1 MASAALEHDRFG
13 TKRGSSSQTS
23 SEGTVVRP
31 VRRSG
36 SAAARSLLAGGHRFL
51 VPVLILLV
59 WQALDSLGW
68 VNSRLMPS
76 PVMVAEAFWQLLVT
90 GQLVGNLWVSLV
102 RVTLGLGIGVVLG
115 TVFGL
120 FAGLSR
126 FGETTIDSTLQMVR
140 TLPHLALIPLFIL
153 WFGIGET
160 PKIALIALGAVF
172 PIYLNLFAGI
182 RAVDRKIIEAA
193 STLDL
198 TRAEIIWNVILPGA
212 LPSFLVGLRYAVG
225 IAWLTLVV
233 AEQVNANSG
242 IGYLVMNARDF
253 LETDVIFVGLIIY
266 AILGLTTDQLVRA
279 IERRALAWRPSFV
292 GPRQTIRGTV

>member
-1 MASAALEHDRFG
+1 MASAVVSATRV
-13 TKRGSSSQTS
+13 TPRPRGSSVN
-23 SEGTVVRP
+23 G
-31 VRRSG
+31 
-36 SAAARSLLAGGHRFL
+36 LATGAHRFL
-51 VPVLILLV
+51 VPVLILVV
-59 WQALDSLGW
+59 WQALDSFGW
-68 VNSRLMPS
+68 INSRLMPS

-90 GQLVGNLWVSLV
+90 GQLLGNLWVSLV
-102 RVTLGLGIGVVLG
+102 RVMFGLGIGVVLG
-115 TVFGL
+115 TAFGL

-126 FGETTIDSTLQMVR
+126 LGEDTIDSTLQMVR

-160 PKIALIALGAVF
+160 PKIALIALGTVF

-198 TRAEIIWNVILPGA
+198 TRSEIIWNVVLPGA

-266 AILGLTTDQLVRA
+266 AILGLTTDQMVRA

-292 GPRQTIRGTV
+292 GPQNANRGIV

>member
-1 MASAALEHDRFG
+1 L
-13 TKRGSSSQTS
+13 
-23 SEGTVVRP
+23 
-31 VRRSG
+31 
-36 SAAARSLLAGGHRFL
+36 GGAQRFL
-51 VPVLILLV
+51 VPVLILVV
-59 WQALDSLGW
+59 WQALDSFGW
-68 VNSRLMPS
+68 INSRLMPS

-90 GQLVGNLWVSLV
+90 GQLLGNLWISLI
-102 RVTLGLGIGVVLG
+102 RVAVGLGIGVLLG

-126 FGETTIDSTLQMVR
+126 FGENTVDSTLQMVR

-160 PKIALIALGAVF
+160 PKIALIALGSVF

-233 AEQVNANSG
+233 AEQVNASSG

-266 AILGLTTDQLVRA
+266 AILGLTTDQMVRG

-292 GPRQTIRGTV
+292 GAQQANRGIV

>member
-1 MASAALEHDRFG
+1 MASAAVSV
-13 TKRGSSSQTS
+13 SSARSAS
-23 SEGTVVRP
+23 RPRP
-31 VRRSG
+31 VVGNGLLG
-36 SAAARSLLAGGHRFL
+36 SAHRFL
-51 VPVLILLV
+51 VPVLILIV

-68 VNSRLMPS
+68 INSRLMPS

-90 GQLVGNLWVSLV
+90 GQLLTNLWVSLV
-102 RVTLGLGIGVVLG
+102 RVMVGLGIGVVLG
-115 TVFGL
+115 VVFGL

-126 FGETTIDSTLQMVR
+126 FGENTVDSTLQMVR

-160 PKIALIALGAVF
+160 PKIALIALGSVF

-198 TRAEIIWNVILPGA
+198 TRSEIIWNVILPGA

-266 AILGLTTDQLVRA
+266 AILGLTTDQMVRA
-279 IERRALAWRPSFV
+279 IERRALVWRPSFV
-292 GPRQTIRGTV
+292 GPQQVNRGIV

>member
-1 MASAALEHDRFG
+1 MSSA
-13 TKRGSSSQTS
+13 T
-23 SEGTVVRP
+23 
-31 VRRSG
+31 
-36 SAAARSLLAGGHRFL
+36 LAGPIPRSHSLRRAASGIATRGQRL
-51 VPVLILLV
+51 VIPLLILAV
-59 WQALDSLGW
+59 WQALDSFQLI
-68 VNSRLMPS
+68 NARLMPS
-76 PVMVAEAFWQLLVT
+76 PVMVAESCWNLLVT
-90 GQLVGNLWVSLV
+90 GQLLGNLGVSLL
-102 RVTLGLGIGVVLG
+102 RVTAGLAIGVALGI
-115 TVFGL
+115 VFGL
-120 FAGLSR
+120 LAGLSR
-126 FGETTIDSTLQMVR
+126 LGEDTVDATMQMVR

-160 PKIALIALGAVF
+160 PKIALIALGSLF
-172 PIYLNLFAGI
+172 PVYLNLFAGI
-182 RAVDRKIIEAA
+182 RAVDRRLVEAV

-198 TRAEIIWNVILPGA
+198 SRAAIVWHVILPGA

-266 AILGLTTDQLVRA
+266 ALLGLATDQLLRA

-292 GPRQTIRGTV
+292 NAQRSAR

>member
-1 MASAALEHDRFG
+1 MASAAVFAA
-13 TKRGSSSQTS
+13 
-23 SEGTVVRP
+23 RP
-31 VRRSG
+31 APRRRSV
-36 SAAARSLLAGGHRFL
+36 ATGGMLGGAHRFL

-68 VNSRLMPS
+68 INSRLMPS

-90 GQLVGNLWVSLV
+90 GQLLGNLWISLV
-102 RVTLGLGIGVVLG
+102 RVMAGLGIGVVLG
-115 TVFGL
+115 TAFGL

-126 FGETTIDSTLQMVR
+126 FGENTVDSTLQMVR

-160 PKIALIALGAVF
+160 PKVALIALGSVF

-198 TRAEIIWNVILPGA
+198 TRSEIIWNVILPGA

-233 AEQVNANSG
+233 AEQVNASSG

-266 AILGLTTDQLVRA
+266 AILGLTTDQMVRA
-279 IERRALAWRPSFV
+279 IERRALAWRPSFI
-292 GPRQTIRGTV
+292 GAQQANRGIG

>member
-1 MASAALEHDRFG
+1 MASAAVSASRI
-13 TKRGSSSQTS
+13 TP
-23 SEGTVVRP
+23 RP
-31 VRRSG
+31 LTASVNG
-36 SAAARSLLAGGHRFL
+36 VAAGAHRFL
-51 VPVLILLV
+51 VPVLILIV
-59 WQALDSLGW
+59 WQALDSFGW
-68 VNSRLMPS
+68 INSRLMPS
-76 PVMVAEAFWQLLVT
+76 PIMVAEAFWQLLVT
-90 GQLVGNLWVSLV
+90 GQLLGNLWVSLV
-102 RVTLGLGIGVVLG
+102 RVMIGLGIGVVLG
-115 TVFGL
+115 TAFGL

-126 FGETTIDSTLQMVR
+126 LGEDTIDSTLQMVR

-160 PKIALIALGAVF
+160 PKIALIALGTVF

-198 TRAEIIWNVILPGA
+198 SRSEIIWNVVLPGA

-266 AILGLTTDQLVRA
+266 AILGLTTDQMVRA

-292 GPRQTIRGTV
+292 GPQNANRGIV

>member
-1 MASAALEHDRFG
+1 MASATL
-13 TKRGSSSQTS
+13 
-23 SEGTVVRP
+23 TVE
-31 VRRSG
+31 RSV
-36 SAAARSLLAGGHRFL
+36 ARAPSRAVSKAFDGAHRFL
-51 VPVLILLV
+51 VPVLILVV
-59 WQALDSLGW
+59 WQALDSFGW
-68 VNSRLMPS
+68 INARLMPS
-76 PVMVAEAFWQLLVT
+76 PIRVAEAFWQLLVT
-90 GQLVGNLWVSLV
+90 GQLLGNLWISLV
-102 RVTLGLGIGVVLG
+102 RVAVGLGIGVFLG
-115 TVFGL
+115 IAFGL

-126 FGETTIDSTLQMVR
+126 FGENTVDSTLQMVR

-160 PKIALIALGAVF
+160 PKIALIALGSVF
-172 PIYLNLFAGI
+172 PVYLNLFAGI
-182 RAVDRKIIEAA
+182 RAVDRKVIEAA
-193 STLDL
+193 TTLDL

-266 AILGLTTDQLVRA
+266 AILGLTTDQMVRA
-279 IERRALAWRPSFV
+279 IERRALAWRPTFTDAQQ
-292 GPRQTIRGTV
+292 PNRRAA

>member
-1 MASAALEHDRFG
+1 MASAA
-13 TKRGSSSQTS
+13 
-23 SEGTVVRP
+23 VI
-31 VRRSG
+31 
-36 SAAARSLLAGGHRFL
+36 AARPASQPRSRTASGLLGGAHRFL
-51 VPVLILLV
+51 VPVLILVV
-59 WQALDSLGW
+59 WQALDSFGW
-68 VNSRLMPS
+68 INSRLMPS

-90 GQLVGNLWVSLV
+90 GQLLGNLWISLI
-102 RVTLGLGIGVVLG
+102 RVAVGLGIGVLLG

-126 FGETTIDSTLQMVR
+126 FGENTVDSTLQMVR

-160 PKIALIALGAVF
+160 PKIALIALGSVF

-233 AEQVNANSG
+233 AEQVNASSG

-266 AILGLTTDQLVRA
+266 AILGLTTDQMVRG

-292 GPRQTIRGTV
+292 GAQQANRGIV

>member
-1 MASAALEHDRFG
+1 MASAA
-13 TKRGSSSQTS
+13 
-23 SEGTVVRP
+23 VIARP
-31 VRRSG
+31 
-36 SAAARSLLAGGHRFL
+36 AARPRSLATAGLLGGAHRFL

-59 WQALDSLGW
+59 WQALDSFGW
-68 VNSRLMPS
+68 INSRLMPS

-90 GQLVGNLWVSLV
+90 GQLLGNLWVSLV
-102 RVTLGLGIGVVLG
+102 RVTVGLGIGVGLG

-126 FGETTIDSTLQMVR
+126 FGENTVDSTLQMVR

-160 PKIALIALGAVF
+160 PKIALIALGSVF

-233 AEQVNANSG
+233 AEQVNASSG

-266 AILGLTTDQLVRA
+266 AILGLTTDQMVRA

-292 GPRQTIRGTV
+292 GAQQANRGIV

>member
-1 MASAALEHDRFG
+1 MASAAVFAA
-13 TKRGSSSQTS
+13 
-23 SEGTVVRP
+23 RP
-31 VRRSG
+31 APRRR
-36 SAAARSLLAGGHRFL
+36 SAAAGGMLGGAHRFL

-68 VNSRLMPS
+68 INSRLMPS

-90 GQLVGNLWVSLV
+90 GQLLGNLWISLV
-102 RVTLGLGIGVVLG
+102 RVMAGLGIGVVLG
-115 TVFGL
+115 TAFGL

-126 FGETTIDSTLQMVR
+126 FGENTVDSTLQMVR

-160 PKIALIALGAVF
+160 PKVALIALGSVF

-198 TRAEIIWNVILPGA
+198 TRSEIIWNVILPGA

-233 AEQVNANSG
+233 AEQVNASSG

-266 AILGLTTDQLVRA
+266 AILGLTTDQMVRA
-279 IERRALAWRPSFV
+279 IERRALAWRPSFI
-292 GPRQTIRGTV
+292 GAQQANRGIG

>member
-1 MASAALEHDRFG
+1 MASAAVIAA
-13 TKRGSSSQTS
+13 QTAS
-23 SEGTVVRP
+23 RPRP
-31 VRRSG
+31 VVG
-36 SAAARSLLAGGHRFL
+36 DGMLDGAHRFL
-51 VPVLILLV
+51 VPVLILIV

-68 VNSRLMPS
+68 INSRLMPS
-76 PVMVAEAFWQLLVT
+76 PVMVAESFWQLLVT
-90 GQLVGNLWVSLV
+90 GQLLGNLWVSLV

-115 TVFGL
+115 TLFGL

-126 FGETTIDSTLQMVR
+126 FGENSIDSTLQMVR

-160 PKIALIALGAVF
+160 PKIALIALGSVF
-172 PIYLNLFAGI
+172 PIYLNLYAGI

-266 AILGLTTDQLVRA
+266 AVLGLTTDQMVRA

-292 GPRQTIRGTV
+292 GVQQANRGIV

>member
-1 MASAALEHDRFG
+1 MASAAVIAAGRS
-13 TKRGSSSQTS
+13 RS
-23 SEGTVVRP
+23 RP
-31 VRRSG
+31 KSVTADG
-36 SAAARSLLAGGHRFL
+36 ILGGAHRFV
-51 VPVLILLV
+51 VPALILIV
-59 WQALDSLGW
+59 WQALDGLGW
-68 VNSRLMPS
+68 INSRLMPS
-76 PVMVAEAFWQLLVT
+76 PIMVAEAFWQLLVT
-90 GQLVGNLWVSLV
+90 GQLLGNLWVSLL
-102 RVTLGLGIGVVLG
+102 RVMIGLGIGVGLG

-126 FGETTIDSTLQMVR
+126 FGENTVDSTLQMVR

-160 PKIALIALGAVF
+160 PKIALIALGSVF

-266 AILGLTTDQLVRA
+266 AILGLTTDQMVRA

-292 GPRQTIRGTV
+292 GTQQAQRGIV

>member
-1 MASAALEHDRFG
+1 MASAAVIASARPTPRPRFLNLDG
-13 TKRGSSSQTS
+13 LM
-23 SEGTVVRP
+23 
-31 VRRSG
+31 G
-36 SAAARSLLAGGHRFL
+36 SAHRFL

-59 WQALDSLGW
+59 WQALDSFGW
-68 VNSRLMPS
+68 INSRLMPS
-76 PVMVAEAFWQLLVT
+76 PVMVAEAFWQLLIT
-90 GQLVGNLWVSLV
+90 GQLLGNLWVSLV
-102 RVTLGLGIGVVLG
+102 RVMFGLGIGVALG

-126 FGETTIDSTLQMVR
+126 FGENTVDSTLQMVR

-160 PKIALIALGAVF
+160 PKIALIALGSVF
-172 PIYLNLFAGI
+172 PVYLNLFSGI

-198 TRAEIIWNVILPGA
+198 SRAEIIWNVILPGA

-233 AEQVNANSG
+233 AEQVNASSG

-266 AILGLTTDQLVRA
+266 AILGLTTDQMVRA

-292 GPRQTIRGTV
+292 GAQQVSRGTV

>member
-1 MASAALEHDRFG
+1 MASAVVSVAP
-13 TKRGSSSQTS
+13 SSS
-23 SEGTVVRP
+23 RP
-31 VRRSG
+31 RSNSG
-36 SAAARSLLAGGHRFL
+36 SRLLSGAHRFT

-59 WQALDSLGW
+59 WQGLDSLNLI
-68 VNSRLMPS
+68 NSRLMPS

-90 GQLVGNLWVSLV
+90 GQLLGNLWVSLI
-102 RVTLGLGIGVVLG
+102 RVSIGLGIGVVLG
-115 TVFGL
+115 VVFGL

-126 FGETTIDSTLQMVR
+126 LGEDTIDSTLQMVR

-160 PKIALIALGAVF
+160 PKIALIALGSVF

-182 RAVDRKIIEAA
+182 RAVDRKVLEVA
-193 STLDL
+193 STLNL
-198 TRAEIIWNVILPGA
+198 TRSEIIWNVVLPGA

-266 AILGLTTDQLVRA
+266 AILGLTTDQMVRA

-292 GPRQTIRGTV
+292 SAQSNRGAA

>member
-1 MASAALEHDRFG
+1 MASA
-13 TKRGSSSQTS
+13 
-23 SEGTVVRP
+23 VV
-31 VRRSG
+31 
-36 SAAARSLLAGGHRFL
+36 SAAHLAPRNRASAANGLATGAHRFL
-51 VPVLILLV
+51 VPALILVV
-59 WQALDSLGW
+59 WQALDSFGW
-68 VNSRLMPS
+68 INSRLMPS
-76 PVMVAEAFWQLLVT
+76 PIMVAEAFWQLLVT
-90 GQLVGNLWVSLV
+90 GQLLGNLWVSLL
-102 RVTLGLGIGVVLG
+102 RVMFGLGIGVVLG

-126 FGETTIDSTLQMVR
+126 LGEDTIDSTLQMVR

-160 PKIALIALGAVF
+160 PKIALIALGTVF

-198 TRAEIIWNVILPGA
+198 TRSEIIWNVVLPGA

-266 AILGLTTDQLVRA
+266 AILGLTTDQMVRA

-292 GPRQTIRGTV
+292 GPQNANRGIV

>member
-1 MASAALEHDRFG
+1 MASA
-13 TKRGSSSQTS
+13 
-23 SEGTVVRP
+23 VI
-31 VRRSG
+31 
-36 SAAARSLLAGGHRFL
+36 SAAPSRTRPRSNAGSRLLGGAHRFT
-51 VPVLILLV
+51 VPVLILIV
-59 WQALDSLGW
+59 WQGLDSFHLI
-68 VNSRLMPS
+68 NSRLMPS
-76 PVMVAEAFWQLLVT
+76 PVMVAESFWQLLVT
-90 GQLVGNLWVSLV
+90 GQLLGNLWVSLV
-102 RVTLGLGIGVVLG
+102 RVSVGLGIGVVLG
-115 TVFGL
+115 VIFGL

-126 FGETTIDSTLQMVR
+126 LGEDTIDSTLQMIR

-160 PKIALIALGAVF
+160 PKIALIALGSVF

-182 RAVDRKIIEAA
+182 RAVDRKVIEVA

-198 TRAEIIWNVILPGA
+198 TRSEIIWNVVLPGA

-266 AILGLTTDQLVRA
+266 AILGLTTDQMVRA

-292 GPRQTIRGTV
+292 SAQSNRGAV

>member
-1 MASAALEHDRFG
+1 MASAAVISASASARS
-13 TKRGSSSQTS
+13 TR
-23 SEGTVVRP
+23 R
-31 VRRSG
+31 RRSLFA
-36 SAAARSLLAGGHRFL
+36 SDMLGGAHRFL

-68 VNSRLMPS
+68 INSRLMPS

-90 GQLVGNLWVSLV
+90 GQLLGNLWVSLV
-102 RVTLGLGIGVVLG
+102 RVMVGLGIGVALG

-126 FGETTIDSTLQMVR
+126 FGENTVDSTLQMVR

-182 RAVDRKIIEAA
+182 RAVDRRIIEAA

-266 AILGLTTDQLVRA
+266 AILGLTTDQMVRA

-292 GPRQTIRGTV
+292 GPQQASRGIA

>member
-1 MASAALEHDRFG
+1 
-13 TKRGSSSQTS
+13 
-23 SEGTVVRP
+23 V
-31 VRRSG
+31 
-36 SAAARSLLAGGHRFL
+36 HRFV

-59 WQALDSLGW
+59 WQGLDSSHLI
-68 VNSRLMPS
+68 NSRLMPS
-76 PVMVAEAFWQLLVT
+76 PVTVAESFWQLLVT
-90 GQLVGNLWVSLV
+90 GQLLGNLWVSLV
-102 RVTLGLGIGVVLG
+102 RVGVGLAIGVALGIA
-115 TVFGL
+115 FGL

-126 FGETTIDSTLQMVR
+126 LGEDTVDSTLQMIR

-160 PKIALIALGAVF
+160 PKIALIALGSLF

-198 TRAEIIWNVILPGA
+198 TRAEIIWNVVLPGA

-266 AILGLTTDQLVRA
+266 ALLGLATDQIVRWV
-279 IERRALAWRPSFV
+279 ERRALVWRPSFV
-292 GPRQTIRGTV
+292 GGQSNRGVS

>member
-1 MASAALEHDRFG
+1 MASAAVISAPF
-13 TKRGSSSQTS
+13 K
-23 SEGTVVRP
+23 
-31 VRRSG
+31 RRS
-36 SAAARSLLAGGHRFL
+36 RSVNAGGLVGGAHRFL

-68 VNSRLMPS
+68 INSRLMPS

-90 GQLVGNLWVSLV
+90 GQLLGTLWVSLV
-102 RVTLGLGIGVVLG
+102 RVMIGLGIGVALG

-126 FGETTIDSTLQMVR
+126 FGENTVDSTLQMVR

-198 TRAEIIWNVILPGA
+198 TRSEIIWNVILPGA

-266 AILGLTTDQLVRA
+266 AILGLTTDQMVRA

-292 GPRQTIRGTV
+292 GAQQANRGIA

>member
-1 MASAALEHDRFG
+1 MASAAVI
-13 TKRGSSSQTS
+13 SSAPSMPRQRS
-23 SEGTVVRP
+23 STA
-31 VRRSG
+31 SG
-36 SAAARSLLAGGHRFL
+36 MLGGAHRFL
-51 VPVLILLV
+51 VPVLILVV

-68 VNSRLMPS
+68 INSRLMPS

-90 GQLVGNLWVSLV
+90 GQLLGNLWVSLV
-102 RVTLGLGIGVVLG
+102 RVMVGLGIGVVLG

-126 FGETTIDSTLQMVR
+126 FGENTVDSTLQMVR

-160 PKIALIALGAVF
+160 PKIALIALGSVF

-198 TRAEIIWNVILPGA
+198 TRSEIIWNVILPGA

-266 AILGLTTDQLVRA
+266 AILGLTTDQMVRA

-292 GPRQTIRGTV
+292 GAQQANRGIA

>member
-1 MASAALEHDRFG
+1 MASA
-13 TKRGSSSQTS
+13 
-23 SEGTVVRP
+23 VV
-31 VRRSG
+31 
-36 SAAARSLLAGGHRFL
+36 SAAHVTSRSRASVATGLMTSGHRFL
-51 VPVLILLV
+51 VPVLILVV
-59 WQALDSLGW
+59 WQALDSFGW
-68 VNSRLMPS
+68 INSRLMPS
-76 PVMVAEAFWQLLVT
+76 PIMVAEAFWQLLVT
-90 GQLVGNLWVSLV
+90 GQLLGNLWVSLV
-102 RVTLGLGIGVVLG
+102 RVMIGLGIGVALG
-115 TVFGL
+115 TIFGL

-126 FGETTIDSTLQMVR
+126 LGEDTIDSTLQMVR

-160 PKIALIALGAVF
+160 PKIALIALGTVF

-198 TRAEIIWNVILPGA
+198 TRSEIIWNVVLPGA

-266 AILGLTTDQLVRA
+266 AILGLTTDQMVRA

-292 GPRQTIRGTV
+292 GPQNANRGIV

>member
-1 MASAALEHDRFG
+1 MASAALVAAPR
-13 TKRGSSSQTS
+13 S
-23 SEGTVVRP
+23 
-31 VRRSG
+31 RRLG
-36 SAAARSLLAGGHRFL
+36 SASAGTLLGGAHRAL
-51 VPVLILLV
+51 VPVLILIV

-68 VNSRLMPS
+68 INGRLMPS

-90 GQLVGNLWVSLV
+90 GQLLGNLWVSLL
-102 RVTLGLGIGVVLG
+102 RVMLGLGIGVVLG
-115 TVFGL
+115 TAFGL

-126 FGETTIDSTLQMVR
+126 LGEDTVDSTLQMVR

-160 PKIALIALGAVF
+160 PKIALIALGSVF

-233 AEQVNANSG
+233 AEQVNASSG

-266 AILGLTTDQLVRA
+266 AILGLTTDQMVRA

-292 GPRQTIRGTV
+292 GAQQVNRGTV

>member
-1 MASAALEHDRFG
+1 MASAVVSATRV
-13 TKRGSSSQTS
+13 TPRPRGSSVN
-23 SEGTVVRP
+23 G
-31 VRRSG
+31 
-36 SAAARSLLAGGHRFL
+36 LATGAHRFL
-51 VPVLILLV
+51 VPVLILVV
-59 WQALDSLGW
+59 WQALDSFGW
-68 VNSRLMPS
+68 INSRLMPS

-90 GQLVGNLWVSLV
+90 GQLLGNLWVSLV
-102 RVTLGLGIGVVLG
+102 RVMIGLGIGVALG
-115 TVFGL
+115 TIFGL

-126 FGETTIDSTLQMVR
+126 LGEDTIDSTLQMVR

-160 PKIALIALGAVF
+160 PKIALIALGTVF

-198 TRAEIIWNVILPGA
+198 TRSEIIWNVVLPGA

-266 AILGLTTDQLVRA
+266 AILGLTTDQMVRA

-292 GPRQTIRGTV
+292 GPQNANRGIV

>member
-1 MASAALEHDRFG
+1 MASPAVIA
-13 TKRGSSSQTS
+13 SA
-23 SEGTVVRP
+23 RP
-31 VRRSG
+31 TFRLRSPDING
-36 SAAARSLLAGGHRFL
+36 LLGGAHRFL
-51 VPVLILLV
+51 VPVLILLG
-59 WQALDSLGW
+59 WQALDSFGW
-68 VNSRLMPS
+68 INSRLMPS
-76 PVMVAEAFWQLLVT
+76 PVMVAAAFWQLLVT
-90 GQLVGNLWVSLV
+90 GQLLGNLWVSLV
-102 RVTLGLGIGVVLG
+102 RVMFGLGIGVALG

-126 FGETTIDSTLQMVR
+126 FGENTVDSTLQMVR

-160 PKIALIALGAVF
+160 PKIALIALGSVF

-233 AEQVNANSG
+233 AEQVNASSG

-266 AILGLTTDQLVRA
+266 AILGLTTDQMVRA
-279 IERRALAWRPSFV
+279 IERRALAWRPTFV
-292 GPRQTIRGTV
+292 GAQQASRGIV

>member
-1 MASAALEHDRFG
+1 MASAAVFAA
-13 TKRGSSSQTS
+13 
-23 SEGTVVRP
+23 RP
-31 VRRSG
+31 APRRRS
-36 SAAARSLLAGGHRFL
+36 AATRGMLGGAHRFL

-68 VNSRLMPS
+68 INSRLMPS

-90 GQLVGNLWVSLV
+90 GQLLGNLWISLV
-102 RVTLGLGIGVVLG
+102 RVMAGLGIGVVLG
-115 TVFGL
+115 TAFGL

-126 FGETTIDSTLQMVR
+126 FGENTVDSTLQMVR

-160 PKIALIALGAVF
+160 PKVALIALGSVF

-198 TRAEIIWNVILPGA
+198 TRSEIIWNVILPGA

-233 AEQVNANSG
+233 AEQVNASSG

-266 AILGLTTDQLVRA
+266 AILGLTTDQMVRA
-279 IERRALAWRPSFV
+279 IERRALAWRPSFI
-292 GPRQTIRGTV
+292 GAQQANRGIG

>member
-1 MASAALEHDRFG
+1 MASAVVSAAHVTPRS
-13 TKRGSSSQTS
+13 RSSSAH
-23 SEGTVVRP
+23 GLM
-31 VRRSG
+31 SG
-36 SAAARSLLAGGHRFL
+36 AHRFL
-51 VPVLILLV
+51 VPVLILVV
-59 WQALDSLGW
+59 WQALDSFGW
-68 VNSRLMPS
+68 INSRLMPS
-76 PVMVAEAFWQLLVT
+76 PIMVAEAFWQLLVT
-90 GQLVGNLWVSLV
+90 GQLLGNLWVSLV
-102 RVTLGLGIGVVLG
+102 RVMIGLGIGVVLG
-115 TVFGL
+115 TAFGL

-126 FGETTIDSTLQMVR
+126 LGEDTIDSTLQMVR

-160 PKIALIALGAVF
+160 PKIALIALGTVF

-198 TRAEIIWNVILPGA
+198 TRSEIIWNVVLPGA

-266 AILGLTTDQLVRA
+266 AILGLTTDQMVRA

-292 GPRQTIRGTV
+292 GPQNANRGIV

>member
-1 MASAALEHDRFG
+1 MASAAVIA
-13 TKRGSSSQTS
+13 SSSAQSTS
-23 SEGTVVRP
+23 RP
-31 VRRSG
+31 TAVSG
-36 SAAARSLLAGGHRFL
+36 SGVLGGAHRFL

-59 WQALDSLGW
+59 WQALDSFGW
-68 VNSRLMPS
+68 INSRLMPS

-90 GQLVGNLWVSLV
+90 GQLLGNLWVSLV
-102 RVTLGLGIGVVLG
+102 RVLVGLGIGVGLG

-126 FGETTIDSTLQMVR
+126 FGENTVDSTLQMVR

-160 PKIALIALGAVF
+160 PKIALIALGSVF

-233 AEQVNANSG
+233 AEQVNASSG

-266 AILGLTTDQLVRA
+266 AILGLTTDQMVRA

-292 GPRQTIRGTV
+292 GAQQANRGIA

>member
-1 MASAALEHDRFG
+1 MASAAAIASPQPSPRLGSG
-13 TKRGSSSQTS
+13 TARGM
-23 SEGTVVRP
+23 
-31 VRRSG
+31 
-36 SAAARSLLAGGHRFL
+36 LGGAHRAF
-51 VPVLILLV
+51 VPVLILVV
-59 WQALDSLGW
+59 WQALDSFGW
-68 VNSRLMPS
+68 INSRLMPS
-76 PVMVAEAFWQLLVT
+76 PVMVADAFWQLLVT
-90 GQLVGNLWVSLV
+90 GQLLGNLWVSLV
-102 RVTLGLGIGVVLG
+102 RVAFGLGIGVALG

-126 FGETTIDSTLQMVR
+126 FGEDTIDSTLQMVR

-160 PKIALIALGAVF
+160 PKIALIALGSVF

-233 AEQVNANSG
+233 AEQVNASSG

-266 AILGLTTDQLVRA
+266 AILGLTTDQMVRA

-292 GPRQTIRGTV
+292 GAQQANRGIV

>member
-1 MASAALEHDRFG
+1 MASAVVMTAARPALRP
-13 TKRGSSSQTS
+13 GSSAFAAW
-23 SEGTVVRP
+23 
-31 VRRSG
+31 SG
-36 SAAARSLLAGGHRFL
+36 AAHRCA
-51 VPVLILLV
+51 VPLLILAV
-59 WQALDSLGW
+59 WQALDSFGW
-68 VNSRLMPS
+68 INSRLMPS
-76 PVMVAEAFWQLLVT
+76 PLAVAEAFWQLLVT
-90 GQLVGNLWVSLV
+90 GQLLGNLWVSLL
-102 RVTLGLGIGVVLG
+102 RVMFGLGIGVALG
-115 TVFGL
+115 TAFGL

-126 FGETTIDSTLQMVR
+126 LGEDTIDSTLQMVR

-160 PKIALIALGAVF
+160 PKIALIALGSVF

-182 RAVDRKIIEAA
+182 RAVDRKVIEAA

-198 TRAEIIWNVILPGA
+198 TRAEIIWNVVLPGA

-266 AILGLTTDQLVRA
+266 AILGLATDQMVRA

-292 GPRQTIRGTV
+292 GPQNASRGIA

>member
-1 MASAALEHDRFG
+1 MASAA
-13 TKRGSSSQTS
+13 
-23 SEGTVVRP
+23 VI
-31 VRRSG
+31 
-36 SAAARSLLAGGHRFL
+36 AARPAPRPRSVTASGVLGGAHRFL

-68 VNSRLMPS
+68 INSRLMPS

-90 GQLVGNLWVSLV
+90 GQLLGNLWVSLV
-102 RVTLGLGIGVVLG
+102 RVMAGLGIGVALG
-115 TVFGL
+115 TAFGL

-126 FGETTIDSTLQMVR
+126 FGENTVDSTLQMVR

-160 PKIALIALGAVF
+160 PKIALIALGSVF

-198 TRAEIIWNVILPGA
+198 TRSEIIWNVILPGA

-233 AEQVNANSG
+233 AEQVNASSG

-266 AILGLTTDQLVRA
+266 AILGLTTDQMVRA

-292 GPRQTIRGTV
+292 GAQRANRGIA

>member
-1 MASAALEHDRFG
+1 MASAAVIAA
-13 TKRGSSSQTS
+13 QTAS
-23 SEGTVVRP
+23 RPRP
-31 VRRSG
+31 VVG
-36 SAAARSLLAGGHRFL
+36 DGMLDGAHRFL
-51 VPVLILLV
+51 VPVLILIV

-68 VNSRLMPS
+68 INSRLMPS
-76 PVMVAEAFWQLLVT
+76 PVMVAESFWQLLVT
-90 GQLVGNLWVSLV
+90 GQLLGNLWVSLV
-102 RVTLGLGIGVVLG
+102 RVTFGLGIGVVLG
-115 TVFGL
+115 TLFGL

-126 FGETTIDSTLQMVR
+126 FGENSIDSTLQMVR

-160 PKIALIALGAVF
+160 PKIALIALGSVF
-172 PIYLNLFAGI
+172 PIYLNLYAGI

-266 AILGLTTDQLVRA
+266 AVLGLTTDQMVRA
-279 IERRALAWRPSFV
+279 IERRVLAWRPSFV
-292 GPRQTIRGTV
+292 GVQQANRGIV

>member
-1 MASAALEHDRFG
+1 MASAAVI
-13 TKRGSSSQTS
+13 TS
-23 SEGTVVRP
+23 
-31 VRRSG
+31 
-36 SAAARSLLAGGHRFL
+36 ARSTSRPRSVATNGLLGGAHRFV

-68 VNSRLMPS
+68 INSRLMPS

-90 GQLVGNLWVSLV
+90 GQLLGNLWVSLV
-102 RVTLGLGIGVVLG
+102 RVLVGLGIGVVLG

-126 FGETTIDSTLQMVR
+126 FGENTVDPTLQMVR

-160 PKIALIALGAVF
+160 PKIALIALGSVF

-198 TRAEIIWNVILPGA
+198 TRSEIIWNVILPGA

-233 AEQVNANSG
+233 AEQVNASSG

-266 AILGLTTDQLVRA
+266 AILGLTTDQIVRS

-292 GPRQTIRGTV
+292 GTQQASRGIV